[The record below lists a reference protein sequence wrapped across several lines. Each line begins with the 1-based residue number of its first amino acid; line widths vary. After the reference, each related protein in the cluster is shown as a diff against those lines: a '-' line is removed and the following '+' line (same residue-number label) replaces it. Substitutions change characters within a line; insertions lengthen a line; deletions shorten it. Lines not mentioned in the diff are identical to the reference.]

1 MSTQKS
7 IKGSGGARPAHFPS
21 FRLLPL
27 ALAIAAAGSAQA
39 QSAAGANEDTMG
51 VAQMDT
57 VVVTAAGFEQE
68 IKNAPASISVITR
81 EQLETK
87 PFHNLADAVAD
98 VEGVTVERGG
108 KAGGMN
114 ISIRGLP
121 SDYTLVLVDGKR
133 LNQNSSGA
141 RPNGFGDVDTNF
153 IPPMAAIE
161 RIEVVRGPMSTLYGS
176 DAMGGVINIITRK
189 VSQDWMGQITLDGTA
204 QGDNAFGNNY
214 GAAFYLSG
222 PIKTDK
228 LGLTLRGG
236 QYRRLSANGSYPVN
250 QAEFN
255 SGNYTGDI
263 ASFSGLGDSKQQNV
277 GLRLALTPNRNHDI
291 LFDVDSNW
299 QTYDNANGELGTLN
313 TSIAP
318 NRQGGGYDPEM
329 KFNRQR
335 YALTHLGRYSGSI
348 SSDTSLVYDTT
359 ETIGRTNP
367 MNSPRRPSDGA
378 KRDLEY
384 DNWVFDTKWTVPL
397 FNDRHNLTMGGQ
409 WREQQFKDTL
419 VSAPLDQRQ
428 YQWALFAEDEW
439 RIVDDL
445 ALTAGA
451 RYDRNEQ
458 FGGKWSPRGYLVWN
472 ATPMWTVKGGVSKG
486 YKTPDINLMTDGII
500 GLGAQGTMPLL
511 GNSQLKPESS
521 TSSELG
527 LLFDNGEGLS
537 GNLTAFH
544 TKFKD
549 KIDSQNVPNCLA
561 RGGPAPGCLDLGVWE
576 RNGVPVD
583 NFSQRVNIDT
593 ATIQGFELGGRIPLY
608 GGVSFNG
615 NYTLTASEVTSGAK
629 EGQPLGSQPRH
640 ALNLGLNW
648 RINDQFNAWVRG
660 EYRAKQFNDMN
671 WEKEQVFYN
680 PYWLA
685 SMGGSYVVNKNVT
698 LSASVFNLFD
708 KNFVNYGATKV
719 GANVPAAN
727 ANWTNSYR
735 QVLEGRRLW
744 VSANI
749 TF

>member
-1 MSTQKS
+1 MSKQKRLKDLGRTS
-7 IKGSGGARPAHFPS
+7 FPRRPPVR
-21 FRLLPL
+21 RLPLVL
-27 ALAIAAAGSAQA
+27 ALA
-39 QSAAGANEDTMG
+39 AAGAAHAQGTTDGLEDTMG
-51 VAQMDT
+51 VAQLDT
-57 VVVTAAGFEQE
+57 VVVTASGFEQE
-68 IKNAPASISVITR
+68 IKSAPASISVITR

-189 VSQDWMGQITLDGTA
+189 VNREWTGQVTLDGTA
-204 QGDNAFGNNY
+204 QGDNRYGNNY
-214 GAAFYLSG
+214 GSAFYLSG
-222 PIKTDK
+222 PLVTDK
-228 LGLTLRGG
+228 LGLSLRGG
-236 QYRRLSANGSYPVN
+236 LYRRFSAHGSYPAN
-250 QAEFN
+250 QAESN
-255 SGNYTGDI
+255 SGEYTGDI
-263 ASFSGLGDSKQQNV
+263 ASFSGLGDSLQRNV
-277 GLRLALTPNRNHDI
+277 GLRLALTPNRDHDI

-313 TSIAP
+313 DSVAP
-318 NRQGGGYDPEM
+318 NRQGGGYEPEL

-335 YALTHLGRYSGSI
+335 YALTHLGRYGGSI
-348 SSDTSLVYDTT
+348 SSDTSLVYDAT

-367 MNSPRRPSDGA
+367 MNAPRRPSDGD

-384 DNWVFDTKWTVPL
+384 DNWVLDTKWTMPL
-397 FNDRHNLTMGGQ
+397 FNERHNLTMGGQ
-409 WREQQFKDTL
+409 WREQHFKDTL
-419 VSAPLDQRQ
+419 VSAPLDMKQ

-439 RIVDDL
+439 SIVDDL
-445 ALTAGA
+445 ALTLGA

-472 ATPMWTVKGGVSKG
+472 ATPAWTFKGGVSKG

-527 LLFDNGEGLS
+527 VLFDDGAGLT

-561 RGGPAPGCLDLGVWE
+561 AGGPAPGCLDLGVWE
-576 RNGVPVD
+576 RNGVPVA
-583 NFSQRVNIDT
+583 NFSQRVNVDS
-593 ATIQGFELGGRIPLY
+593 ATIKGFEFGGRVPLY
-608 GGVSFNG
+608 AGWSFNA
-615 NYTLTASEVTSGAK
+615 NYTLTGSEVTSGAK
-629 EGQPLGSQPRH
+629 KGQPLGSQPRH

-648 RINDQFNAWVRG
+648 RINDQFNAWMRG

-671 WEKEQVFYN
+671 WEQEQVFYS

-698 LSASVFNLFD
+698 LSASVLNLFD
-708 KNFVNYGATKV
+708 KNFVDYGPTKT
-719 GANVPAAN
+719 GASAPAAN
-727 ANWTNSYR
+727 ANWSNSYR

>member
-1 MSTQKS
+1 MSTHIRSSGSRRARS
-7 IKGSGGARPAHFPS
+7 IPVLALRQI
-21 FRLLPL
+21 PL
-27 ALAIAAAGSAQA
+27 ALALAASGAVHAQGA
-39 QSAAGANEDTMG
+39 QDG
-51 VAQMDT
+51 VTHQLDS
-57 VVVTAAGFEQE
+57 VVVTASGFEQQ
-68 IKNAPASISVITR
+68 IKEAPASISVITR
-81 EQLETK
+81 EELETK

-189 VSQDWMGQITLDGTA
+189 VSQEWMGQITLDGTA
-204 QGDNAFGNNY
+204 QGDNRFGNNY
-214 GAAFYLSG
+214 GSAFYLSG
-222 PIKTDK
+222 PIATDK
-228 LGLTLRGG
+228 LGLTVRGG
-236 QYRRLSANGSYPVN
+236 LYRRLSANGSYPVN
-250 QAEFN
+250 QAEYN

-263 ASFSGLGDSKQQNV
+263 AGFSGLGDSLQRNL

-291 LFDVDSNW
+291 LFDIDSNW
-299 QTYDNANGELGTLN
+299 QVFDNANGELGTLN
-313 TSIAP
+313 SSVAR
-318 NRQGGGYDPEM
+318 NRQGGGYEPEM
-329 KFNRQR
+329 RFNRQR
-335 YALTHLGRYSGSI
+335 YALTHLGRYGGSV

-367 MNSPRRPSDGA
+367 MNAPRQPTDGA

-384 DNWVFDTKWTVPL
+384 DNWVFDTKWTMPL
-397 FNDRHNLTMGGQ
+397 FNERHSLTMGGQ
-409 WREQQFKDTL
+409 WREQKFKDTL
-419 VSAPLDQRQ
+419 VSAPLNLSQ
-428 YQWALFAEDEW
+428 YQWALFAENEW

-445 ALTAGA
+445 ALTLGA

-472 ATPMWTVKGGVSKG
+472 ATPAWTFKGGVSKG

-500 GLGAQGTMPLL
+500 GLGAQGTRPLL
-511 GNSQLKPESS
+511 GNSQLRPETS

-527 LLFDNGEGLS
+527 VVYDDGAGLT

-544 TKFKD
+544 TRFKD
-549 KIDSQNVPNCLA
+549 KLDNQNVANCRA
-561 RGGPAPGCLDLGVWE
+561 SGGPVPGCLDLGVWE

-583 NFSQRVNIDT
+583 NFSQRVNVDS
-593 ATIQGFELGGRIPLY
+593 ATIKGFELGGRVPLFE
-608 GGVSFNG
+608 GWSFNA

-629 EGQPLGSQPRH
+629 QGQPLGSQPRH
-640 ALNLGLNW
+640 ALNLGLKW
-648 RINDQFNAWVRG
+648 QVNDKFSTWVRG

-671 WEKEQVFYN
+671 WEKEQVFYS

-685 SMGGSYVVNKNVT
+685 SLGGSYAVSKNVT
-698 LSASVFNLFD
+698 LSASVYNLFD
-708 KNFVNYGATKV
+708 KNFENYGPTKTGASAPTAAT
-719 GANVPAAN
+719 
-727 ANWTNSYR
+727 NWSNSYR